1 MTRRHGVKV
10 LNGAKAQKDSGRQL
24 AKGSGL
30 RTQRSRQ
37 RKPVQ
42 HASTGVCWP
51 ANALPRKSF
60 APMQP
65 QTGACRRVAEQEL
78 LTRCPDSRGFRAHP
92 ASLLGPEH
100 GGEKCCQ
107 AV

>member
-24 AKGSGL
+24 AKGSGPEN
-30 RTQRSRQ
+30 TEEQ
-37 RKPVQ
+37 
-42 HASTGVCWP
+42 ATEAGCSTLQPGVCWP

-65 QTGACRRVAEQEL
+65 QTGACCTVM
-78 LTRCPDSRGFRAHP
+78 
-92 ASLLGPEH
+92 GPT
-100 GGEKCCQ
+100 KSC
-107 AV
+107 